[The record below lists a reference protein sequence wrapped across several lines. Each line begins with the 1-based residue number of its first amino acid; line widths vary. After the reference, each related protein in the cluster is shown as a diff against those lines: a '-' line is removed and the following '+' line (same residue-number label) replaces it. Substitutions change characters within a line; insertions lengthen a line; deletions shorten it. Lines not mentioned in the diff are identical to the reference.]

1 MEERNFG
8 NHRHEEKNW
17 REKVEEEIEMAKGG
31 LEKKI
36 LYNMKKKDNKNV
48 NKKM

>member
-1 MEERNFG
+1 
-8 NHRHEEKNW
+8 
-17 REKVEEEIEMAKGG
+17 MAKGG

-36 LYNMKKKDNKNV
+36 LYNMKKKEKKYNKNV